1 MLTNPAQKNAFCAAF
16 APLMVLLLAV
26 HYAVAQ
32 EPVARSRI
40 EELRSIREHLLLADP
55 SDRPHLRFFTL
66 THLRGDGSNSS
77 DEIGYVSAAI
87 TKLLNSLSWQT
98 EIYVPVSV
106 AGTQGRVLAIDLR
119 KLKWSDGRQWL
130 QIVNQYPYGLKFN
143 YVKDVELKQLA
154 NDIQELSGVEMPSV
168 RGDWFVA
175 VASRPPL
182 YPQLLQLPENLI
194 ELAAIVGVDLEKS
207 LVEISAVRAGILQ
220 SAISNQN
227 RLIERHES
235 KYGALWLSYDFA
247 ARSSRSDLIR
257 FPLGPRSTNN
267 PFNSIAFEPDL
278 VQAIFHLPNGL
289 QGYFVADREGNRMD
303 DPLPVEIVHDPR
315 AIAGITAIVNG
326 ISCIHCHGQGVIG
339 GFKDQVRSSSVV
351 SGDSAK
357 LLERLYLPL
366 DQMEKL
372 IQRDRQQFL
381 AAARSA
387 MPSLSNADN
396 VEPIG
401 LVIKIYSRDL
411 EPDQVAR
418 ELGFEC
424 IEQIRSQIQNDRE
437 LKRLGIGTLISESPS
452 SIKRVR
458 WESVDG
464 TSLFQDVAVE
474 LGLGTPVLA
483 GSKRSYPHPVHHVS
497 P

>member
-1 MLTNPAQKNAFCAAF
+1 MFTNPAQKNAFCAAF
-16 APLMVLLLAV
+16 ALLTVLLFIGQCI
-26 HYAVAQ
+26 VAQ
-32 EPVARSRI
+32 EPIARSRI
-40 EELRSIREHLLLADP
+40 DELRAIREHLLLADP
-55 SDRPHLRFFTL
+55 TDRPHLRFFTL
-66 THLRGDGSNSS
+66 THLRGNKTNSS

-106 AGTQGRVLAIDLR
+106 AGTQGRILAIDLR

-143 YVKDVELKQLA
+143 YVKDAELKQLA
-154 NDIQELSGVEMPSV
+154 NDIQDLSGVEIPSV

-182 YPQLLQLPENLI
+182 YPQLLQVPENLI

-207 LVEISAVRAGILQ
+207 LDQSSAVRAGLLQ
-220 SAISNQN
+220 SSISNQN
-227 RLIERHES
+227 RLIERHET

-247 ARSSRSDLIR
+247 PRSSRSDLIR

-289 QGYFVADREGNRMD
+289 QGFFVADREGNRLD
-303 DPLPVEIVHDPR
+303 NPLPVEIVHDPR
-315 AIAGITAIVNG
+315 AIAGTTAIVNG
-326 ISCIHCHGQGVIG
+326 ISCIRCHGQGVLG
-339 GFKDQVRSSSVV
+339 GFKDQVRSSSIV
-351 SGDSAK
+351 SGDAAK

-366 DQMEKL
+366 DQMDNL

-381 AAARSA
+381 VAARLA
-387 MPSLSNADN
+387 MPSFSNENDY
-396 VEPIG
+396 EPIS
-401 LVIKIYSRDL
+401 LAINIYARDL

-418 ELGFEC
+418 ELGFES

-437 LKRLGIGTLISESPS
+437 LKRLGLGTLILESPS

-483 GSKRSYPHPVHHVS
+483 GSKRSYPHSVHHVS